1 MPGKLT
7 QDISIGQNLQKAR
20 RKAKLTQD
28 QVSAQLQVRGYNV
41 SREML
46 SQMERVLYNI
56 RVSILVQLA
65 DIYHIEIQEF
75 FRDIS

>member
-46 SQMERVLYNI
+46 SQMERGLYNI